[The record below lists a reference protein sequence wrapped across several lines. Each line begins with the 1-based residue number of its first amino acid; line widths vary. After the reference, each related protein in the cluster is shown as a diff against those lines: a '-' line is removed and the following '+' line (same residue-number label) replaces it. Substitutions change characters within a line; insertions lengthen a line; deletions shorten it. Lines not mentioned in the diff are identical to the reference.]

1 MYLDRPFAA
10 AFDSKYSLPS
20 WDKRA
25 NETKCYCEERP
36 GLQEQIY
43 KHVIIAVQHVVYST
57 MKHEYP
63 HYELQLVNPV
73 QIQQYEKMQ
82 GSACQHINSGVPP
95 VFRIVMIAGIYMAN
109 GFGR

>member
-1 MYLDRPFAA
+1 MSSSLLILR
-10 AFDSKYSLPS
+10 YSLPS

-73 QIQQYEKMQ
+73 QIQCMSYKQENDECFPLL
-82 GSACQHINSGVPP
+82 A
-95 VFRIVMIAGIYMAN
+95 
-109 GFGR
+109 